1 MSADILQVLLF
12 VRNQIKIY
20 HWQTFSF
27 GRHKATDDLVAS
39 LDTHI
44 DNFTEVYMGKYGRP
58 HFTSKNS
65 TIELF
70 DAKDQKAHVVIE
82 ECIKWLMTDLPKR
95 LKKTDTD
102 LLNIRDEIVGDL
114 NKSRYLFT
122 LK

>member
-1 MSADILQVLLF
+1 MSADILQVMLF

-27 GRHKATDDLVAS
+27 ARHKATDELVES
-39 LDTHI
+39 LDKRI
-44 DNFTEVYMGKYGRP
+44 DEFTEVYMGKYGRP

-65 TIELF
+65 TIEMY
-70 DAKDQKAHVVIE
+70 DAKDSKGHAILEQCV
-82 ECIKWLMTDLPKR
+82 KWLMNDLPKK

-102 LLNIRDEIVGDL
+102 LINIRDEIVADL
-114 NKSRYLFT
+114 NKAHYLFT